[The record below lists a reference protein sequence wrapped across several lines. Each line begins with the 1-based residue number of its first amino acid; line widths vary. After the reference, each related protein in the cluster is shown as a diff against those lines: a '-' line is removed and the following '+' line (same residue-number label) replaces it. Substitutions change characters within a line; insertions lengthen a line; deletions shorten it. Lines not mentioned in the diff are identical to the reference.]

1 VPGWLGIL
9 LRGIGPLVV
18 VFLSWNPDGWSYYRW
33 AVEPLVSGAGGFDAV
48 KFLVGTLLVAAWVTI
63 LQATRRSI
71 GPMGMALVAAI
82 CASVIWWLISRGIVT
97 ARSSRGMANV
107 ALITLGIILSVGL
120 SWSHINRR
128 LTGQADTDVVE

>member
-1 VPGWLGIL
+1 MPGWLGII

-18 VFLSWNPDGWSYYRW
+18 VFLTWNPDFWSYYRW
-33 AVEPLVSGAGGFDAV
+33 AVEPVVNGDGGFDAV
-48 KFLVGTLLVAAWVTI
+48 KFLVGTLLVAAWVII

-71 GPMGMALVAAI
+71 GPMGMVLVTAI
-82 CASVIWWLISRGIVT
+82 CAGVIWWLISRGIVT
-97 ARSSRGMANV
+97 ARSGRGMANA

-120 SWSHINRR
+120 SWSHVNRR

>member
-1 VPGWLGIL
+1 
-9 LRGIGPLVV
+9 
-18 VFLSWNPDGWSYYRW
+18 
-33 AVEPLVSGAGGFDAV
+33 
-48 KFLVGTLLVAAWVTI
+48 
-63 LQATRRSI
+63 
-71 GPMGMALVAAI
+71 MGMALVAAI